1 MDVAVKIKCCF
12 CNSNRLPI
20 NGAYHLRC
28 MSIYDANQKQVFY
41 KEMKELI
48 LSHVKRNNE
57 FREKELK

>member
-1 MDVAVKIKCCF
+1 
-12 CNSNRLPI
+12 
-20 NGAYHLRC
+20 